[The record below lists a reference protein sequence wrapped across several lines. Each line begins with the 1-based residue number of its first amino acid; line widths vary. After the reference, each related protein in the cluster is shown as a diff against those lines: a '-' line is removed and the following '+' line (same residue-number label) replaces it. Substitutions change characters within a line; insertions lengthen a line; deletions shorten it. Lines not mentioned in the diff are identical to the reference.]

1 MPTNAATSSHV
12 GVPFY
17 LENTVYRIE
26 EFPEIWADACLR
38 DSEGRFMFLSLYG
51 RDGSLMQLMAAMD
64 LGPAERGVQRFH
76 LIDQSGNR
84 QLVDVGSSDRLAK
97 QAAKLPKQNLF
108 GPLNHLW
115 VFDKSLQTPD
125 RANRIGWA
133 LHYDGAGRAG
143 RSGPPSDDSLLDR
156 VWQLVNTLSP
166 VALQVHLR
174 EQILNWCADHG
185 ATQLMHSNLYPV
197 LGPVQAMRVSLTDHF
212 PAFISQA
219 VQERRLELAQADS

>member
-1 MPTNAATSSHV
+1 M
-12 GVPFY
+12 
-17 LENTVYRIE
+17 YRIE

-133 LHYDGAGRAG
+133 LHHESDSVDGGA
-143 RSGPPSDDSLLDR
+143 SQELSDQVWLLI
-156 VWQLVNTLSP
+156 NALSP
-166 VALQVHLR
+166 VALQEHWR
-174 EQILNWCADHG
+174 GQILRWCADKG
-185 ATQLMHSNLYPV
+185 ATQLMDSSLYPA
-197 LGPVQAMRVSLTDHF
+197 LGPVQAMRVSLSDHF
-212 PAFISQA
+212 TTFISQE
-219 VQERRLELAQADS
+219 VREHRLQLA

>member
-1 MPTNAATSSHV
+1 M
-12 GVPFY
+12 
-17 LENTVYRIE
+17 YRNE
-26 EFPEIWADACLR
+26 EFPEVWADACLR

-76 LIDQSGNR
+76 LVGADGTR
-84 QLVDVGSSDRLAK
+84 HLVDVGSASRLAK
-97 QAAKLPKQNLF
+97 QSGRLPRQNLF

-115 VFDKSLQTPD
+115 LFDKSLQTPD

-133 LHYDGAGRAG
+133 LHYDAGVPAGRAG
-143 RSGPPSDDSLLDR
+143 PAEGTSAMASLMDR
-156 VWQLVNTLSP
+156 VWQLVTTLSP
-166 VALQVHLR
+166 VALQDHWR
-174 EQILNWCADHG
+174 EHILSWCADKG
-185 ATQLMHSNLYPV
+185 ATQLMHSSLYPA

-219 VQERRLELAQADS
+219 VRERRLELASAGC